1 MEMRQNSCSYRG
13 TSARLTH
20 ADRHLGVPSIRR
32 SGTVLRLRHADMGRA
47 TVDLWEY
54 DPAWAYQYEAARRE
68 LEDALGDLVVAIHH
82 IGSTSVPGLIA
93 KPTIDIA
100 LVVSS
105 IDGFIASVDGVERLG
120 YEYRPTAT
128 FDDDHLFLRRIE
140 DDERTHHL
148 HVISSSCLDLNDWL
162 DFRDLLRRDS
172 STARRYAEVKRTLA
186 HRYYTDR
193 GAYVEAKTPIIEQLL
208 AEARG
213 GSP

>member
-1 MEMRQNSCSYRG
+1 
-13 TSARLTH
+13 
-20 ADRHLGVPSIRR
+20 
-32 SGTVLRLRHADMGRA
+32 MGRV
-47 TVDLWEY
+47 TVDLCEY
-54 DPAWAYQYEAARRE
+54 DAAWAHQYEAARRE
-68 LEDALGDLVVAIHH
+68 LEYTLGDLVVAIHH
-82 IGSTSVPGLIA
+82 IGSTAVPGLIA

-105 IDGFIASVDGVERLG
+105 IDGFIGSVDAVERLG

-148 HVISSSCLDLNDWL
+148 HVISTLCPDLDDWL
-162 DFRDLLRRDS
+162 DFRDLLRRDPS
-172 STARRYAEVKRTLA
+172 AARRYADVKRALA
-186 HRYYTDR
+186 DRYYTDR
-193 GAYVEAKTPIIEQLL
+193 GTYVEAKTPIIEQLL